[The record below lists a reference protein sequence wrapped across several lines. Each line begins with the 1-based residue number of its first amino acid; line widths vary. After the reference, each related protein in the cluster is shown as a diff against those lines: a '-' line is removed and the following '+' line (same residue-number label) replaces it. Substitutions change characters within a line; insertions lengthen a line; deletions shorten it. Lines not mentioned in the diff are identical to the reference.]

1 MLVQHGKFKVYFR
14 IPFFIYFIAKEKDCP
29 VLCLVKKVFNPET
42 GLYRWVKIWKEL
54 TGSRK
59 SLKNLL
65 SCGHISVMTVYG
77 FTLNDLEKKLRK
89 GIKMA
94 KVVIT
99 ITDREMIDIETQDI
113 NVTFDFEPELKDDSV
128 TKAQM
133 LAIKILNFIK
143 GKKED

>member
-1 MLVQHGKFKVYFR
+1 
-14 IPFFIYFIAKEKDCP
+14 
-29 VLCLVKKVFNPET
+29 
-42 GLYRWVKIWKEL
+42 
-54 TGSRK
+54 
-59 SLKNLL
+59 
-65 SCGHISVMTVYG
+65 MTVYG

-89 GIKMA
+89 RIKMA

-99 ITDREMIDIETQDI
+99 ITDREMIDIETHDI
-113 NVTFDFEPELKDDSV
+113 NVIFDFEPELKDDSV